1 MATKF
6 KVLTGSA
13 ELGGS
18 LARQRDIVQ
27 AAGADLEAKLN
38 AGGVTKV
45 VAGGAYE
52 SAHDIVLFAVVE
64 FEEKESS
71 KKAKGKGE

>member
-1 MATKF
+1 MSVF

-18 LARQRDIVQ
+18 LSLQKDLITR
-27 AAGADLEAKLN
+27 AGTDLESKLN
-38 AGGVTKV
+38 AGGVQKV

-52 SAHDIVLFAVVE
+52 GASVVVLFAIVE
-64 FEEKESS
+64 AEAPKKVKSS
-71 KKAKGKGE
+71 KKEK